1 MKIYLFLFF
10 SIFISS
16 KAFSQEGKFS
26 KKELLLNKTT
36 EVNLT
41 GQIDQIYQSII
52 SDSVYLGKVSFQ
64 NQNCYFNFNDN
75 KYTLV
80 PEKYNIGIN
89 LVKDHEN
96 KIIGMTEKMDN
107 NYILGIENRIFK
119 FIKLLNQTNK
129 YYLTELKEG
138 KKETSYFSKTLFL
151 KISKNSKMEIL
162 HDLDNIP
169 VSILPAL
176 IRTKQTSKE
185 IKVITTKTNIKII
198 FLALR
203 LVTTI
208 TVLTIA
214 LTSK

>member
-1 MKIYLFLFF
+1 VKI
-10 SIFISS
+10 S
-16 KAFSQEGKFS
+16 KE
-26 KKELLLNKTT
+26 ELLLNKFT

-41 GQIDQIYQSII
+41 GQIDQTYQSII

-64 NQNCYFNFNDN
+64 DQNYYFNFNDK

-96 KIIGMTEKMDN
+96 KIIGMTEIMDN

-119 FIKLLNQTNK
+119 FIKLLNQPNK
-129 YYLTELKEG
+129 YCLTELKEG
-138 KKETSYFSKTLFL
+138 KKETTDFSKTLFL
-151 KISKNSKMEIL
+151 KISKNAKMEIL

-169 VSILPAL
+169 VSILPL
-176 IRTKQTSKE
+176 IVRTKKTSKE
-185 IKVITTKTNIKII
+185 IKVIKTKTNFGII
-198 FLALR
+198 YLAIR
-203 LVTTI
+203 LVSSIIVITI
-208 TVLTIA
+208 V